1 MIIIHHPCWQPF
13 PHPRWAWFM
22 IKNIF
27 KIIIA
32 MNKAI
37 IIFMNK
43 ASMDKVLI
51 LFRWLRRFYS
61 WLALWPVEEPPP
73 GNTNIMN
80 IMITNTMNP

>member
-1 MIIIHHPCWQPF
+1 
-13 PHPRWAWFM
+13 M

-37 IIFMNK
+37 IIVMNNMIVIAMNK
-43 ASMDKVLI
+43 TII

-73 GNTNIMN
+73 GNTN
-80 IMITNTMNP
+80 TMNP

>member
-1 MIIIHHPCWQPF
+1 MIII
-13 PHPRWAWFM
+13 AM
-22 IKNIF
+22 NKV
-27 KIIIA
+27 IIIA

-51 LFRWLRRFYS
+51 LFRWLRRFFS

-73 GNTNIMN
+73 GNTNTMN
-80 IMITNTMNP
+80 TMITNTMNTMITNTMNP